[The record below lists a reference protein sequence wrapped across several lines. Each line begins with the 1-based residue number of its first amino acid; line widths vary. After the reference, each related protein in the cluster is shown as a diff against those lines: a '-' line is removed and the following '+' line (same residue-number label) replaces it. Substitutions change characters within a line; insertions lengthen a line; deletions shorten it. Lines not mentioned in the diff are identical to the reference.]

1 MIVRTMPGWVI
12 GEDAGGAEQRV
23 PLRDLAMVD
32 MEDTGEGWRVTVYL
46 TGAETGVGWLLPD
59 CDEASQLVDDIAQ
72 AYDAAY
78 APMTPMDLL
87 KAIWLEDLEVM
98 LAGGHGMAHVIAG
111 MR

>member
-72 AYDAAY
+72 AYDAAH
-78 APMTPMDLL
+78 APMTTMDLL
-87 KAIWLEDLEVM
+87 RLLWLEDLDHLLEGKLTV
-98 LAGGHGMAHVIAG
+98 LHWAA
-111 MR
+111 RTR

>member
-1 MIVRTMPGWVI
+1 MIIRTMPGWVI

-32 MEDTGEGWRVTVYL
+32 MEDTGDGWRVTIYL
-46 TGAETGVGWLLPD
+46 TGAQTGVGWLLPD

-72 AYDAAY
+72 AYDAAH
-78 APMTPMDLL
+78 APMTTMDLL